1 MKKYLMTG
9 IAALALGGIITS
21 CSHDMDQYKGGTA
34 SCYSNMGL
42 RLSNCCWDKRWN
54 TC

>member
-21 CSHDMDQYKGGTA
+21 CSHDMDQYKGG
-34 SCYSNMGL
+34 
-42 RLSNCCWDKRWN
+42 N
-54 TC
+54 TTENLWTGS